1 MLVYSADNGPR
12 FTYITSYFLGKL
24 CGLSVSITN
33 DPEELQNYQG
43 LALCYHEEKLSPG
56 SIHVKPCGLVSEK
69 GIRAQ
74 DMVVGNWGELPCF
87 FSTDG
92 DIPFDIL
99 SASFFLITRYEE
111 YLPHEKDLY
120 GRYPHTSS
128 LASRKNF
135 LHLPL
140 VDLWAAEFRK
150 MIPASEA
157 GIQQR
162 SFSFVP
168 SYDIDMAWAYLHK
181 GFVRNL
187 GGFVRS
193 LASGNW
199 QQLKKRWEVLRGI
212 RRDPSDVYEWLD
224 ALHLRYSLKPFYF
237 FLVAEKNSEYD
248 KNIPPSNSKMQSL
261 VSYHALGYK
270 TGIHPSWQSR
280 TNLALFKNEIR
291 TLETLS
297 GLPVTNNRFHYV
309 AFNLPDD
316 YRKLLDHGIDSDFSM
331 GYGTINGF
339 RASVS
344 IPFPWYDLE
353 LETTTALMVHPYCWM
368 DANSFYEQLYTPAQ
382 AFTELKSYHDVV
394 KSVKGQ
400 LMTISHN
407 NFLSDEPGFEGWKE
421 VYEIFLDQ
429 VVYWDL

>member
-12 FTYITSYFLGKL
+12 FTYITSFFLGKL
-24 CGLSVSITN
+24 CGLSISVTN
-33 DPEELQNYQG
+33 DPMELRDYPG
-43 LALCYHEEKLSPG
+43 LAICYDEAKLSPR
-56 SIHVKPCGLVSEK
+56 SIHIKPCGLLSEE
-69 GIRAQ
+69 GLQAL
-74 DMVVGNWGELPCF
+74 DPVVGSWGELPCF

-128 LASRKNF
+128 LAYNKSF
-135 LHLPL
+135 LPLPL
-140 VDLWAAEFRK
+140 VDLWAAAFRNLF
-150 MIPASEA
+150 PVAEA
-157 GIQQR
+157 GVLQR

-168 SYDIDMAWAYLHK
+168 TYDIDIAWAYLNK

-187 GGFVRS
+187 GGFLKS
-193 LASGNW
+193 LGSGNW
-199 QQLKKRWEVLRGI
+199 QQVEKRFQVLRGM
-212 RRDPSDVYEWLD
+212 RPDPFDVYEWLD
-224 ALHLRYSLKPFYF
+224 ALHLRYSLKPIYF
-237 FLVAEKNSEYD
+237 FLLAKQNSEYD
-248 KNIPPSNSKMQSL
+248 KNILPSNKEMRNL
-261 VSYHALGYK
+261 VSYHSSGYK
-270 TGIHPSWQSR
+270 TGIHPSWRSR
-280 TNLALFKNEIR
+280 TNLTLFENEIR
-291 TLETLS
+291 TLENIC
-297 GLPVTNNRFHYV
+297 GLPVKNSRFHYI
-309 AFNLPDD
+309 AFNLPAD
-316 YRKLLDHGIDSDFSM
+316 YRKLQDQGIDSDFSM

-353 LETTTALMVHPYCWM
+353 RESSTDLMVYPYCWM
-368 DANSFYEQLYTPAQ
+368 DANSYYEQLYEPAQ
-382 AFTELKSYHDVV
+382 AFAELKSYHDVV

-407 NFLSDEPGFEGWKE
+407 NFLSDEPGFSGWKD

-429 VVYWDL
+429 VVYSDL